1 MTEKR
6 HSPTGL
12 LLTEII
18 LAVLFFSVAA
28 ACCLRVFAGASLL
41 NRRSEQL
48 KLAVNSTENLI
59 QQLKAVQGDMAQLKE
74 FYPEVE
80 ELGQGTLFF
89 NEKGE
94 PCGEQEKDYSVKF
107 RAEKKKIAADVEIV
121 CYDRE
126 EKEIYRL
133 ITVLV
138 LEDSYERKA
147 RDSD

>member
-6 HSPTGL
+6 HSRTGL
-12 LLTEII
+12 LLTELI

-28 ACCLRVFAGASLL
+28 ACCLRVFAGASRL

-59 QQLKAVQGDMAQLKE
+59 QQLKAVQGDLTRLKE
-74 FYPEVE
+74 FYPEE
-80 ELGQGTLFF
+80 EEFSGGALFF

-94 PCGEQEKDYSVKF
+94 PCRKQERDFTVKF
-107 RAEKKKIAADVEIV
+107 RVAKKKITADVEIV

-138 LEDSYERKA
+138 LEDSYAGKA
-147 RDSD
+147 RNGD

>member
-1 MTEKR
+1 MTERR
-6 HSPTGL
+6 HSSTGL

-18 LAVLFFSVAA
+18 FAVLFFSVAA

-41 NRRSEQL
+41 NHRSEQL
-48 KLAVNSTENLI
+48 KLEVNSTENLI
-59 QQLKAVQGDMAQLKE
+59 QQLKTVQVDTTLLKE
-74 FYPEVE
+74 FYPQE
-80 ELGQGTLFF
+80 EGLDGGTLFF

-94 PCGEQEKDYSVKF
+94 PCEEQEKEYSVQF
-107 RAEKKKIAADVEIV
+107 RAEKKKITADVEIV

-138 LEDSYERKA
+138 LEDSYEGKA
-147 RDSD
+147 RNSD